1 MLGTRCGRQG
11 TVCGLEK
18 GEGAGE
24 GDPDAG
30 VCAGLGCA
38 AFGDDNSTTVT
49 NRDPSGAQDLALFA
63 VAFAGN
69 FRRGGG
75 VREGG
80 SRGGGGSFIP
90 KARERRGP
98 RGRKSPVR
106 ESTGPGAARRPG
118 WRREPGVRLEH
129 HPHRPC
135 PVSPPAL
142 ALLDSLHACQVE
154 RRERVALGRPAEAQV
169 LDPDLAQLE
178 TADAHL
184 ARVPHDLDQ
193 LRQHVARQAAFIHRP
208 QRAKGVVQ
216 PVNAVLALG
225 RSAQSRTVGL
235 TAQFG
240 PEVTQ
245 SPPLVVHHQPE
256 DHQ

>member
-1 MLGTRCGRQG
+1 MLVTPTCGKGGGVGDSARRLKEGWVGGDLGTEAQGEGWGCGDVVRGMLGTRCGRQG

-98 RGRKSPVR
+98 RGRKSPVVSVCVF
-106 ESTGPGAARRPG
+106 ECVPQT
-118 WRREPGVRLEH
+118 RL
-129 HPHRPC
+129 R
-135 PVSPPAL
+135 
-142 ALLDSLHACQVE
+142 
-154 RRERVALGRPAEAQV
+154 
-169 LDPDLAQLE
+169 
-178 TADAHL
+178 
-184 ARVPHDLDQ
+184 
-193 LRQHVARQAAFIHRP
+193 
-208 QRAKGVVQ
+208 
-216 PVNAVLALG
+216 
-225 RSAQSRTVGL
+225 
-235 TAQFG
+235 
-240 PEVTQ
+240 
-245 SPPLVVHHQPE
+245 
-256 DHQ
+256 